1 MGVYC
6 INAAR
11 YLFRAEP
18 LEVFGWN
25 VSSTDKQFKEVP
37 EMTSGLL
44 KFPNDRIASFTTSF
58 GATDRSIFE
67 VIGTKGVLKMDPA
80 FEMAEDL
87 KSELA
92 INGWKIKQVFKKR
105 DQFAPELVY
114 FSDCIINDKQPEPSG
129 HEGLADVRIIQA
141 LQKSAETNRPIS
153 IAPVDVTQRPGTNQE
168 ISKKPASKPPQ
179 LVRAAAPGAE

>member
-11 YLFRAEP
+11 YLFKAEP
-18 LEVFGWN
+18 MEVFGWN
-25 VSSTDKQFKEVP
+25 VNSTDKRFKEVP
-37 EMTSGLL
+37 EMTSGLM
-44 KFPNDRIASFTTSF
+44 KFPNDRIAMFTTSF
-58 GATDRSIFE
+58 GATDRSVFE

-80 FEMAEDL
+80 YEMAEDL
-87 KSELA
+87 KSEVA

-114 FSDCIINDKQPEPSG
+114 FSDCILNDKQPEPSG
-129 HEGLADVRIIQA
+129 REGLADVRVVEA
-141 LQKSAETNRPIS
+141 LLKSAETNRPVS
-153 IAPVDVTQRPGTNQE
+153 IAQVDLTQRPNRSQE
-168 ISKKPASKPPQ
+168 ISKKPIKPPQ